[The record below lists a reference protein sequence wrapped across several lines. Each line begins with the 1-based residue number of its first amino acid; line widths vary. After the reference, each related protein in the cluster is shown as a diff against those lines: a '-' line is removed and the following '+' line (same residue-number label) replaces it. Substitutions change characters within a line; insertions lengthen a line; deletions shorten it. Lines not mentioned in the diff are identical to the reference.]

1 MIPSFG
7 QRKFRRM
14 MQMKQK
20 MSQLLVVDLQD
31 KVLDPIQD
39 KHEIIETTSRL
50 ITAAKALDVPITV
63 SEHYPKGLGHT
74 VKPLRAVLGKDVPV
88 FEKLHFSC
96 VKDEALRH
104 RFEDNRDMARGQVV
118 IAGIETHVCVGQTAL
133 DLVVEGYEVF
143 LAGDATGSRSA
154 LSRDLAIARLRQAGV
169 FIVHSEMVLFEWLE
183 KAGTPDFKHLLPLLK

>member
-1 MIPSFG
+1 MILSFG
-7 QRKFRRM
+7 QRKFRQM

-50 ITAAKALDVPITV
+50 ITAAKALDIPITV
-63 SEHYPKGLGHT
+63 SEHYRKGLGHT
-74 VKPLRAVLGKDVPV
+74 VKPLRAVLGTDVPV

-104 RFEDNRDMARGQVV
+104 RFEDNRDVGRGQVV
-118 IAGIETHVCVGQTAL
+118 IAGIETHVCVGQTSL
-133 DLVVEGYEVF
+133 DLIVEGFEVF
-143 LAGDATGSRSA
+143 LVGDATGSRSP
-154 LSRDLAIARLRQAGV
+154 LSRDLAFARLRQAGA

-183 KAGTPDFKHLLPLLK
+183 KAGTPDFKALLPLLK